1 MTDAI
6 VSGLIGL
13 AGSGVG
19 AMAGI
24 VVQSKLTTWRLE
36 QIEKRLALVDE
47 HTKSIVEI
55 EGRLR
60 EIEHDIRDMK
70 GRLTCADV

>member
-6 VSGLIGL
+6 ISGLIGL

-24 VVQSKLTTWRLE
+24 VVQSKLTSWRLE

-70 GRLTCADV
+70 GRFTSADV

>member
-13 AGSGVG
+13 AGSAVG
-19 AMAGI
+19 AMTGI

>member
-6 VSGLIGL
+6 ISGLIGL

>member
-24 VVQSKLTTWRLE
+24 VVQSKLTSWRLE

-60 EIEHDIRDMK
+60 EIEHDIRDIK
-70 GRLTCADV
+70 GRLTSADV

>member
-1 MTDAI
+1 MTEAI
-6 VSGLIGL
+6 VSGIIGL

-24 VVQSKLTTWRLE
+24 IVQSKLTSWRLE

-70 GRLTCADV
+70 GRLQNADV

>member
-6 VSGLIGL
+6 ISGLIGL
-13 AGSGVG
+13 AGSAFG
-19 AMAGI
+19 ATTGI
-24 VVQSKLTTWRLE
+24 IVQSKLTKWRLE

-70 GRLTCADV
+70 GMIKNGL

>member
-6 VSGLIGL
+6 ISGLIGL

-24 VVQSKLTTWRLE
+24 VVQSKLTSWRLE

>member
-6 VSGLIGL
+6 ISGLIGL
-13 AGSGVG
+13 TGSAFG
-19 AMAGI
+19 ALTGI

-36 QIEKRLALVDE
+36 QIEKRLALVDD

-55 EGRLR
+55 NGRLR
-60 EIEHDIRDMK
+60 EIEHDIRDIK
-70 GRLTCADV
+70 GRLTSADV

>member
-1 MTDAI
+1 MTEAI

-24 VVQSKLTTWRLE
+24 IIQSKLTTWRLE

-70 GRLTCADV
+70 GRLQNADV

>member
-6 VSGLIGL
+6 ISGLIGL
-13 AGSGVG
+13 TGSAFG
-19 AMAGI
+19 ALTGI

-36 QIEKRLALVDE
+36 QIEKRLTLVDE

-55 EGRLR
+55 EGQLR
-60 EIEHDIRDMK
+60 EIEHDIRDIK
-70 GRLTCADV
+70 GRLTSAGI

>member
-6 VSGLIGL
+6 ISGLIGL

-24 VVQSKLTTWRLE
+24 VVQSKLTSWRLE

-70 GRLTCADV
+70 GRLPGADV

>member
-1 MTDAI
+1 MTEAI
-6 VSGLIGL
+6 VSGVIGL

-24 VVQSKLTTWRLE
+24 IVQSKLTSWRLE

-70 GRLTCADV
+70 GRLQNADV

>member
-6 VSGLIGL
+6 ISGLIGL
-13 AGSGVG
+13 TGSAFG
-19 AMAGI
+19 AMTGI
-24 VVQSKLTTWRLE
+24 VVQSKLTKWRLE
-36 QIEKRLALVDE
+36 QIEKRLTLVDE

-60 EIEHDIRDMK
+60 EIEHDIRDIK
-70 GRLTCADV
+70 GRLTSADV